1 MSARVLVTDGE
12 ERAALAVVRSLGRA
26 GHVVY
31 VGSTGGGSL
40 AGASRFCTSETAM
53 PDPLT
58 RSADFVDAVEQLVAR
73 LGVEV
78 LCPITEA
85 SLLALLP
92 ARERLGSARIPF
104 PDADTF
110 RHISDKCSVLDAA
123 KTLGMK
129 VPGQVKLAAPHER
142 AKLDMAALP
151 FPLVLKPSRS
161 VVEAGERRMKLG
173 VAYAA
178 NREELDAQ
186 LGQFTDAAYP
196 LLLQQR
202 IVGPGA
208 GIFVLLWDDEILAV
222 FAHRRIREK
231 PPSGGVSV
239 YRESV
244 HPEPEFVAQATT
256 LLRQMRWQGVAM
268 VEFKRDAKTGTPYL
282 MEINGRF
289 WGSLQLAVDAG
300 VDFPALLVAAALGQ
314 RPGPIPQYRA
324 GVRSRWWWGDI
335 DHLLIR
341 LRHSAAHLN
350 LPPDAPSAW
359 RVLREFLA
367 LWRPG
372 DRSEVFRL
380 TDPRPFLR
388 ETLQWFMRR

>member
-1 MSARVLVTDGE
+1 MTDGQ

-40 AGASRFCTSETAM
+40 AGASRFCAAEIAT
-53 PDPLT
+53 PDPLEQS
-58 RSADFVDAVEQLVAR
+58 RGFVNTVEQLVTR
-73 LGVEV
+73 LAVEV
-78 LCPITEA
+78 VCPITEA

-92 ARERLGSARIPF
+92 ARERLGGARIPF
-104 PDADTF
+104 PDTATVGDV
-110 RHISDKCSVLDAA
+110 SDKRGVLEAA
-123 KTLGMK
+123 KSLGIN
-129 VPGQVKLAAPHER
+129 VPTQVILAAARDRET
-142 AKLDMAALP
+142 LDVASLP

-161 VVEAGERRMKLG
+161 VVEAGERRMKLE

-178 NREELDAQ
+178 NREEFDAQ

-244 HPEPEFVAQATT
+244 HPEPELVAQATT

-289 WGSLQLAVDAG
+289 WGSLELAVDAG
-300 VDFPALLVAAALGQ
+300 VDFPELLVAAALGQ

-341 LRHSAAHLN
+341 LRHSGAHLN